1 LDKET
6 TSMAINWTQVNVPTI
21 LTVAGVAWG
30 TISYINKL
38 DGRIE
43 SLEKSNATV
52 LIEMSYTK
60 DIPFRVSAMEKN
72 YETMV
77 RRLDNIGEAI
87 IQNMGAVQKDIN
99 TLGTKVEVLTSKIED
114 ITPVKKSML
123 DRLEQRGL
131 PDRN

>member
-1 LDKET
+1 
-6 TSMAINWTQVNVPTI
+6 MAINWTQVNVPTI
-21 LTVAGVAWG
+21 IAVAGVAWG

-43 SLEKSNATV
+43 SLERSNATV
-52 LIEMSYTK
+52 LTEMSYTK
-60 DIPFRVSAMEKN
+60 DIPFRVAAMEKN

-99 TLGTKVEVLTSKIED
+99 ALGTKVEVLTSKIED
-114 ITPVKKSML
+114 ITPQKKSML
-123 DRLEQRGL
+123 EQLEQRGL
-131 PDRN
+131 PGRN